1 MSQSPGEASATA
13 SRILVAALVAV
24 FVGTAHAAAQAPS
37 PSPTLSLGDLGVK
50 GHAIFKNFSHFREA
64 PLDNRNFREEGIL
77 QLEWTRKLAEWAEA
91 KVVGEA
97 REDDDRFAQ
106 DVTFR
111 IPETM
116 THRSVLGLK
125 EAALTLRPGG
135 GVDVSLGKQIF
146 AWGTAD
152 FYNPTDN
159 LNPYDFLDPIDNEK
173 MGVYSVA
180 SRLTVGPSSLVFV
193 IVPVFTPSRSPFG
206 KSRWTP
212 VPDSPVIV
220 DSREVPE
227 PALDNIQ
234 YATRAR
240 TTLAGWDVSAS
251 YYDGFENTAVLRS
264 VPDDQLHFTPV
275 FTRQKVAG
283 LDFSTTFG
291 KLEWHTEGVFKLV
304 QRNGRHDR
312 FQGIT
317 GVNYTWDEIGLKWL
331 DQIAL
336 IFEYARE
343 TILTSTRR
351 PIVEPTGLRAFQD
364 TLASR
369 LQFKF
374 TEETQVKLVGALDLA
389 TSPSHYFQAKVAH
402 KLSDALH
409 VEGGVDFFAGLRE
422 TFYGRW
428 KDNDRFT
435 FMAKYYF

>member
-1 MSQSPGEASATA
+1 
-13 SRILVAALVAV
+13 
-24 FVGTAHAAAQAPS
+24 
-37 PSPTLSLGDLGVK
+37 
-50 GHAIFKNFSHFREA
+50 
-64 PLDNRNFREEGIL
+64 
-77 QLEWTRKLAEWAEA
+77 
-91 KVVGEA
+91 
-97 REDDDRFAQ
+97 
-106 DVTFR
+106 
-111 IPETM
+111 M

-125 EAALTLRPGG
+125 EAALTVRPGG

-173 MGVYSVA
+173 TGVYSVA

-193 IVPVFTPSRSPFG
+193 IVPVFTPSRAPFG

-212 VPDSPVIV
+212 VPDSPVIL

-227 PALDNIQ
+227 PAWDNIQ

-251 YYDGFENTAVLRS
+251 YYDGFENTGVLRS

-291 KLEWHTEGVFKLV
+291 KLEWHTEGAFKLV

-351 PIVEPTGLRAFQD
+351 PIVEPTGLRAFRN
-364 TLASR
+364 TLANSSSPRGRNSSSWGPLTWPRRPRTISR
-369 LQFKF
+369 PRWP
-374 TEETQVKLVGALDLA
+374 
-389 TSPSHYFQAKVAH
+389 TS
-402 KLSDALH
+402 
-409 VEGGVDFFAGLRE
+409 
-422 TFYGRW
+422 
-428 KDNDRFT
+428 
-435 FMAKYYF
+435 